1 MKWLK
6 RKVIKW
12 VRESWEEENKKSRDG
27 VSLSVYNRDESNHP
41 DSDPVLTFRIYSA
54 QNGKILEF
62 KRYDRVKDRNDIT
75 TYIIGKDEDIAEKV
89 SKCVTLEAMK

>member
-1 MKWLK
+1 MNWIKQ
-6 RKVIKW
+6 KVIKW
-12 VRESWEEENKKSRDG
+12 IREDWEEERKEKSMNSIGIRPIEDTN
-27 VSLSVYNRDESNHP
+27 VPET
-41 DSDPVLTFRIYSA
+41 DPVLTFRIYNA

-62 KRYDRVKDRNDIT
+62 RRYNRMKDHSDVT